1 MTSTFVNINLNI
13 LKQNWNQF
21 LIVVKVTALKQQ
33 VSKFYPQILSIYV
46 SDHMYV
52 RQWPVI
58 NVILCLEF
66 ARRKCLYCTVLYAC
80 IILQQMKYLI
90 MFQ

>member
-1 MTSTFVNINLNI
+1 MTSTFVIINLNI

-21 LIVVKVTALKQQ
+21 LIVVKVAALKQQ
-33 VSKFYPQILSIYV
+33 VSKFYPQILSIDV

-52 RQWPVI
+52 TQWPVI

-66 ARRKCLYCTVLYAC
+66 ARRKCLYCPVLYVC
-80 IILQQMKYLI
+80 VVLQQMNYLI